1 MSKYTG
7 PKYRQCRREGINL
20 YGNEKFNLKKKNYPP
35 GIHGPKGSYAKPSE
49 YSRQLR
55 EKQKLR
61 KFFGIT
67 EKQLLNYY
75 TKASRKKEITGNALL
90 KLLETRFDNIIFK
103 AGFAKSKPSARQM
116 VNHGHFK
123 INGRRV
129 TIPSRQIKVGDVFEV
144 VERSRKSPLFA
155 ELTKQKYAPPTWMK
169 VDYAKLSGEIT
180 KELEEDDLEK
190 AISTNLVVEY
200 YSK

>member
-20 YGNEKFNLKKKNYPP
+20 FGNEKFNLKKKNYPP
-35 GIHGPKGSYAKPSE
+35 GLHGPKGSFAKPSE
-49 YSRQLR
+49 YARQLR

-75 TKASRKKEITGNALL
+75 VKASRRKEITGNALL
-90 KLLETRFDNIIFK
+90 KLLESRLDNIVYK

-123 INGRRV
+123 VNGRRV
-129 TIPSRQIKVGDVFEV
+129 TIPSRQIKVGDVIEV
-144 VERSRKSPLFA
+144 MDRSKKSPLFA
-155 ELTKQKYAPPTWMK
+155 ELAKQKYAPPKWLK
-169 VDYAKLSGEIT
+169 VDYAKLTGEMA